1 MKVGFVGLTENI
13 VYVHR
18 FRDDPRRLPDKRL
31 VAASEESQPRKSL
44 QSSFDEVLTQ
54 KKILGLLGIKIDHRR
69 SHFQRRVSSI

>member
-44 QSSFDEVLTQ
+44 QSSFDKVLTP